1 MSPQESGVRLSLLD
15 RLAEPDGKSSP
26 WEDLRLFKA
35 SLCRDLAGIL
45 NTRRAAQDFSPAYEH
60 STNSLLSY
68 GVVDFT
74 SYNLTN
80 ALEQEELRRSMERA
94 IRQFEPRLSR
104 VTVTVESP
112 DPLKPVLKFQIA
124 ALLRADLVPE
134 EVLFD

>member
-1 MSPQESGVRLSLLD
+1 MRQF
-15 RLAEPDGKSSP
+15 KS
-26 WEDLRLFKA
+26 

-45 NTRRAAQDFSPAYEH
+45 NTRRAEQDFPPAYEQ
-60 STNSLLSY
+60 STNSLLTY

-80 ALEQEELRRSMERA
+80 AIEQEELRRSMERA

-104 VTVTVESP
+104 VTVTLEPP
-112 DPLKPVLKFQIA
+112 DPLKPVLRFQVA

-134 EVLFD
+134 EVLFDVTLHRDSRRVGVTGANS